1 MHDAIIQTLEQFHS
15 NNKIPNILF
24 YGPSGSGKKTIVS
37 KFIQMIYKSP
47 DDIERYVITVNCA
60 HGKGIKFIREEL
72 KFFAKTNINVE
83 KMFKTIILINSD
95 KLTCD
100 AQSAMRRCIELF
112 SFSTRFFIITED
124 KSKLLKPILSRF
136 SEIYVPLPLIDG
148 NEVNLHQYYLNQLY
162 TFNFNKDDLEG
173 LLLKNAPD
181 KISLVNQLYDEA
193 YTAFDLID
201 YVDKYEMNT
210 LKKYRI
216 MMLYNK
222 IKRNY
227 RHEKLLMYTL
237 LFHIQS
243 V

>member
-1 MHDAIIQTLEQFHS
+1 MHDSIIRTLEQFHS

-24 YGPSGSGKKTIVS
+24 HGPSGSGKKTIVS
-37 KFIQMIYKSP
+37 KFINMIYKSH
-47 DDIERYVITVNCA
+47 DDIERYAITVNCA

-72 KFFAKTNINVE
+72 KFFAKTNINVD

-136 SEIYVPLPLIDG
+136 SEIYVPFPLIDG
-148 NEVNLHQYYLNQLY
+148 NEVNLHQHYLSKLY
-162 TFNFNKDDLEG
+162 MFHNNRTGLEG
-173 LLLKNAPD
+173 LMEEPD
-181 KISLVNQLYDEA
+181 KVSLVDQLYDQA
-193 YTAFDLID
+193 YNAMDLID
-201 YVDKYEMNT
+201 YVDKHEMNT
-210 LKKYRI
+210 IKKYRI
-216 MMLYNK
+216 MILYNT
-222 IKRNY
+222 IKRNF
-227 RHEKLLMYTL
+227 RHEKMLMFTL

>member
-1 MHDAIIQTLEQFHS
+1 MHDTIIQTLQQFHS

-24 YGPSGSGKKTIVS
+24 HGPSGSGKKTIVS
-37 KFIQMIYKSP
+37 TFIKMIYKSS

-148 NEVNLHQYYLNQLY
+148 NEVNLHQHYLNNLY
-162 TFNFNKDDLEG
+162 TFNFKKSGLEG
-173 LLLKNAPD
+173 LMEEPD
-181 KISLVNQLYDEA
+181 KILLVNQLYEHA
-193 YTAFDLID
+193 YNAIDLID

-210 LKKYRI
+210 IKKYRI
-216 MMLYNK
+216 MILYNK

-227 RHEKLLMYTL
+227 RHEQLLMYTL